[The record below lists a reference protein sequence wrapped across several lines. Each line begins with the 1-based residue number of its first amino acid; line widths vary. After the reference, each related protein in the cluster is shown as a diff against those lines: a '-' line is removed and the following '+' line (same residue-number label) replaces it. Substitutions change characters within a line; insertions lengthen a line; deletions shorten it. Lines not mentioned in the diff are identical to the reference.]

1 VRVSFS
7 DSALLDL
14 EQIIQYYEDKQLSH
28 VGQELVTGIIERVES
43 LPDHPDIGRKV
54 PEFEDHNIR
63 ELIKPPFRIVYIK
76 EKSNIFVVRVW
87 RSERLLVLSDDT
99 E

>member
-43 LPDHPDIGRKV
+43 LLDHPDIGRKV

>member
-1 VRVSFS
+1 MRVSFS

>member
-1 VRVSFS
+1 MKVSFS

-14 EQIIQYYEDKQLSH
+14 DQIIQYYKEKQLSH
-28 VGQELVTGIIERVES
+28 VGQELVTGIIRRVES
-43 LPDHPDIGRKV
+43 LSDHPEIGRKV
-54 PEFEDHNIR
+54 PEFDNQNIR
-63 ELIKPPFRIVYIK
+63 ELITPPFRIVYIK
-76 EKSNIFVVRVW
+76 EKSNIFIVRVW